1 MATRTSKLAAA
12 WTISRFIPKWRTLV
26 TILFFFASFC
36 VGGVCG
42 ILAERKEAARL
53 QALFFDKQKK
63 LSQNVPNRTGES
75 ELNPDVSH
83 EDEEQRDE
91 AEQWQD
97 VNGVETEETSKSS
110 FAEFNVGWSRH
121 TREKRVNKML
131 QEAHVVFIS
140 RGLEELRSI
149 FEAFSPD
156 PGSAVVAEAAGA
168 FTGPLPLPSSNAS
181 GVPVALVARGLV
193 ALDIPQLDAGDARAI
208 AESMDR
214 DRDGLIR
221 LSDWV
226 SRFGE
231 ADRAL
236 RLEYLTWVRD
246 ILLQSFPSVAGAFQA
261 FDNDG
266 DKVVSA
272 LDFAVGLDSLV
283 EISEDD
289 TGKVL
294 WSLGVKG
301 GMEGGF
307 LYYGDFLET
316 FRSHGLRV

>member
-1 MATRTSKLAAA
+1 MQQPQRLNLLMATRTSKLAAA

-168 FTGPLPLPSSNAS
+168 FTGPLPLPSSNAHPRTKTS
-181 GVPVALVARGLV
+181 RTSLHVVADILTSSWDDLTKSKAEQLLAKLQEQDQALATQSPFQGESDDI
-193 ALDIPQLDAGDARAI
+193 LDID
-208 AESMDR
+208 
-214 DRDGLIR
+214 
-221 LSDWV
+221 
-226 SRFGE
+226 
-231 ADRAL
+231 
-236 RLEYLTWVRD
+236 
-246 ILLQSFPSVAGAFQA
+246 
-261 FDNDG
+261 
-266 DKVVSA
+266 
-272 LDFAVGLDSLV
+272 
-283 EISEDD
+283 SEDA
-289 TGKVL
+289 
-294 WSLGVKG
+294 WI
-301 GMEGGF
+301 
-307 LYYGDFLET
+307 
-316 FRSHGLRV
+316 R